1 MVPIRLDINNCL
13 VYNITTINEVI
24 MKQSAF
30 EKLFW
35 DSVEAGKLPHPDT
48 YTVEELCAYNPAV
61 PRWFNE
67 QHVAKRKNKKGL

>member
-1 MVPIRLDINNCL
+1 
-13 VYNITTINEVI
+13 

-35 DSVEAGKLPHPDT
+35 DSVEDGKLPHPDT
-48 YTVEELCAYNPAV
+48 YTVEELNMYNPAV

-67 QHVAKRKNKKGL
+67 QHVAKRKNKKGP

>member
-1 MVPIRLDINNCL
+1 MSR
-13 VYNITTINEVI
+13 
-24 MKQSAF
+24 KSF

-48 YTVEELCAYNPAV
+48 YTVEELNYLNPTV

-67 QHVAKRKNKKGL
+67 QHVAKRNARKNKKGPC